1 MKVEILTTKMDQV
14 ERTAND
20 CVNSCEFF
28 NAAYEEQK
36 TELKNAKMS
45 VN

>member
-1 MKVEILTTKMDQV
+1 MEILETKMGRV
-14 ERTAND
+14 ERTVNG

-36 TELKNAKMS
+36 IELKNAI
-45 VN
+45 